1 MQGALGK
8 FRDISSRRIVRA
20 LALARRKESGLCERN
35 NERGV
40 TMKNVIISSEIETE
54 RGLRCRRRAKE
65 KRGRRKRGPGEEEDQ
80 GEIAGWRRRK
90 EGARERPIR
99 SIHYLESF

>member
-20 LALARRKESGLCERN
+20 LALARGKESGLCERS

-40 TMKNVIISSEIETE
+40 TMKNVIISRLKRREVLGAAEE
-54 RGLRCRRRAKE
+54 R
-65 KRGRRKRGPGEEEDQ
+65 KRNVEGEREAPARRKIRV
-80 GEIAGWRRRK
+80 IAGWRRRK

-99 SIHYLESF
+99 SIHYSESF